1 MQAVAAAAVK
11 QLWRAQ
17 RHAHCNV
24 DDFYYYMRRRKFPSF
39 MTWSMIVCVGWM
51 KMNFS
56 RYYFGVGKSLYRVD
70 WISKV
75 ETGLEPLF
83 ALYVSDMSKDFLV
96 VHTAEGQKKLLDI
109 FQRLFCSM

>member
-17 RHAHCNV
+17 RHAHCHV

-56 RYYFGVGKSLYRVD
+56 RYYFGVGKSLSTEL
-70 WISKV
+70 I
-75 ETGLEPLF
+75 GLRRLRQGWSLCSP
-83 ALYVSDMSKDFLV
+83 SMSL
-96 VHTAEGQKKLLDI
+96 I
-109 FQRLFCSM
+109 